1 MIWWGSLVTV
11 FCRTPIPSF
20 CLWSKLWFKQHDLVL
35 LSLPRLLVNLP
46 FTYLESHWAPTGIL
60 CSRGTANTL
69 GQQGVVNM
77 QIVRIFST
85 HAFSIVPQTL
95 LTKHGSKVKLL
106 RISRQ
111 WRQSIKPSTRPFWAQ
126 GHVWLHKLHPHE
138 ASLGRRRWEVTQIP
152 DWEGCCSSSLIKWI
166 IHLQQKNFSSFH
178 FWSIGVFS
186 SNQVLLCE
194 KSTTSWWW
202 CHSFEERIHLP
213 ISAESAE
220 ALS

>member
-1 MIWWGSLVTV
+1 MKQVVVQTAWPRAPVNAPLACKLTFYLLRVSLSSHWNSVLSGY
-11 FCRTPIPSF
+11 C
-20 CLWSKLWFKQHDLVL
+20 QHSGAARSGEHANCANL
-35 LSLPRLLVNLP
+35 LYSGILHCPTD
-46 FTYLESHWAPTGIL
+46 FTYET
-60 CSRGTANTL
+60 
-69 GQQGVVNM
+69 Q
-77 QIVRIFST
+77 
-85 HAFSIVPQTL
+85 
-95 LTKHGSKVKLL
+95 SKVKLL

-111 WRQSIKPSTRPFWAQ
+111 WQQSIKPSTRPFWAQ

-138 ASLGRRRWEVTQIP
+138 ASLGRRRWEVPQIP